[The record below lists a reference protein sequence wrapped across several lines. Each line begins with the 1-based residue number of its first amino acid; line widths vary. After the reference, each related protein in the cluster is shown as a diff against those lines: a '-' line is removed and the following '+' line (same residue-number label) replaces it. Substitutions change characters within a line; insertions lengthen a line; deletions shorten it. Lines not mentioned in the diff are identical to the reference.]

1 LTLLA
6 FIVDSGSIL
15 FFSSSAPLSVKPF
28 LPPFHSFP
36 FAEFIGTCTPPLY
49 LLREKGRDIRDQ
61 ERDLQGQDINRDNR
75 TSALSRYHGDSP
87 SPKLTAD
94 TSRKSRETD
103 RELERNTAERDRH
116 SPRLKHSHGPLLV
129 SDSQELLSYARGREF
144 DRPLDANLSRRRDLS
159 RDSGNEPIRGSE
171 RERDNMVQQ
180 HPHPLRERD
189 EHSPQQ
195 PADDYS
201 PELRVARPGDRLRS
215 AEVTRPYEGA
225 SSRMLSIVGT
235 ALST

>member
-1 LTLLA
+1 MLL
-6 FIVDSGSIL
+6 V
-15 FFSSSAPLSVKPF
+15 SVKPF

-36 FAEFIGTCTPPLY
+36 FAEFIGTRSPPPY

-61 ERDLQGQDINRDNR
+61 ERDLQGQDFNRDNR

-87 SPKLTAD
+87 SPIPAAD

-103 RELERNTAERDRH
+103 RELERDKAERDRH

-129 SDSQELLSYARGREF
+129 TDSQELPYARGREF
-144 DRPLDANLSRRRDLS
+144 DRPLDANLSRRRDLD
-159 RDSGNEPIRGSE
+159 RDPGNERIRGSE
-171 RERDNMVQQ
+171 REHDNDLDMIQR
-180 HPHPLRERD
+180 HPHPLREGD
-189 EHSPQQ
+189 DHSPQQ
-195 PADDYS
+195 PADGYP
-201 PELRVARPGDRLRS
+201 PELRVPRPGDRLRS
-215 AEVTRPYEGA
+215 EEVTRPSHEEGA